1 MQSEVGAI
9 LEGKVTGLTDFGA
22 FIELENGS
30 TGMVHI
36 SEVASAYVKNIR
48 DHLELN
54 QQVKVKILSIDE
66 NGRINLSIKKV
77 DESESGEKVQ
87 FRRADS
93 QRPAQRQNS
102 GRRSPAN
109 VWQGSKPQPSS
120 SDQSFEEMMA
130 RFKQVSDEK
139 ITDLKRSSESRHGG
153 GYSRRGA
160 K

>member
-1 MQSEVGAI
+1 MQAEVGAI

-48 DHLELN
+48 EYLELN
-54 QQVKVKILSIDE
+54 QQVKVKVLSIGE

-77 DESESGEKVQ
+77 EEDAGEKQ
-87 FRRADS
+87 PRQPDRQRSPQKPGSNRR
-93 QRPAQRQNS
+93 P
-102 GRRSPAN
+102 PAN
-109 VWQGSKPQPSS
+109 VWQGSKPQPSA
-120 SDQSFEEMMA
+120 DQSFEDMMA

-139 ITDLKRSSESRHGG
+139 ITDLKRSSEMKHGG